1 MNITSINYVTIS
13 PIYLD
18 VGGIIIEDH
27 VDIRIAADAIIEPSV
42 LIGIKEVVP
51 ISALQATKGLEKLDT
66 KLNASLNIDMNKKL
80 DTKLNTEPNTV
91 IPL

>member
-1 MNITSINYVTIS
+1 MNIISINFSYI
-13 PIYLD
+13 D
-18 VGGIIIEDH
+18 VGGIIIEEH
-27 VDIRIAADAIIEPSV
+27 VDIRIAADAIIEPNV
-42 LIGIKEVVP
+42 LTSIKEVVP
-51 ISALQATKGLEKLDT
+51 ISALQATKELEKLDT

>member
-1 MNITSINYVTIS
+1 M
-13 PIYLD
+13 
-18 VGGIIIEDH
+18 IEGD
-27 VDIRIAADAIIEPSV
+27 VDIRIAADAVIEPNV
-42 LIGIKEVVP
+42 LTSIKEVVP

-66 KLNASLNIDMNKKL
+66 KLNASLNIDMKKKL

>member
-1 MNITSINYVTIS
+1 M
-13 PIYLD
+13 
-18 VGGIIIEDH
+18 
-27 VDIRIAADAIIEPSV
+27 DIRIAADAIIEPNV
-42 LIGIKEVVP
+42 LTGIKEVVP

>member
-1 MNITSINYVTIS
+1 M
-13 PIYLD
+13 
-18 VGGIIIEDH
+18 
-27 VDIRIAADAIIEPSV
+27 DIRIAADAIIELNV
-42 LIGIKEVVP
+42 LTSIKEVVP
-51 ISALQATKGLEKLDT
+51 KSALQATKELEKLDT

>member
-1 MNITSINYVTIS
+1 M
-13 PIYLD
+13 
-18 VGGIIIEDH
+18 IEEH
-27 VDIRIAADAIIEPSV
+27 VDIRIAADAIIEPNV
-42 LIGIKEVVP
+42 HTGIKEVVP
-51 ISALQATKGLEKLDT
+51 KSALQATKELEKLDT